1 MKDPKHPL
9 GPAFAQAQDEAEVLR
24 RQQIAALT
32 QPQRKAYDA
41 LCRRQELEETV
52 QRQAQS
58 FHEKQQVADRTER
71 HLWRLDLQPRPRA
84 EPHKEQL
91 SPPQATPHEQAARTR
106 AAGQFIRQRWHEA
119 QTKAKAE
126 VAAEH
131 TRAIERTQAAHQRE
145 RDGFL
150 ERCGRERYMPPD
162 KARQFQGNAPELKWH
177 QALEKAARQEQDR
190 KREHERGADYSRD
203 YRYGR

>member
-41 LCRRQELEETV
+41 LCRRQEMEETV

-58 FHEKQQVADRTER
+58 FYQKQQVADRTER
-71 HLWRLDLQPRPRA
+71 HLWRLNLQPRPRGA
-84 EPHKEQL
+84 PHKEEL
-91 SPPQATPHEQAARTR
+91 SLTQASPHERAARAH
-106 AAGQFIRQRWHEA
+106 AAGQFIRQRLREA
-119 QTKAKAE
+119 QTKAKGE
-126 VAAEH
+126 IAAEH
-131 TRAIERTQAAHQRE
+131 SRAIKKTEAAHQRE

-162 KARQFQGNAPELKWH
+162 KARQFEGNAPEIKWH

-190 KREHERGADYSRD
+190 KREHERSAGYSRD
-203 YRYGR
+203 YRYER